1 MDYKKLLKELNIT
14 IIWVKQPLENG
25 AWYCPNAT
33 NLGKNGV
40 IFIFSGLEEHE
51 ITEKVIHEIGH
62 YKTGSTIFPHS
73 IPNVHV
79 KNEGKARRFTLKQ
92 YLLEY
97 LDSDIDYSMMSI
109 SGFLDYFGL
118 DKDFY
123 WDDAVKIWNE
133 F

>member
-1 MDYKKLLKELNIT
+1 MDYKKLLEELEIT
-14 IIWVKQPLENG
+14 IIWVEQPLQNG

-33 NLGKNGV
+33 NLGKNGA
-40 IFIFSGLEEHE
+40 IFVSVGLEEYE
-51 ITEKVIHEIGH
+51 IIEKVLHEIGH
-62 YKTGSTIFPHS
+62 YKTGEPIFSHS
-73 IPNVHV
+73 APNLHI

-92 YLLEY
+92 YLPEY
-97 LDSDIDYSMMSI
+97 LDSGIEYSMMSI